1 MFNGIIQGN
10 GIIVESISHNNTF
23 KIKTKLNLE
32 ECIVGSSICCDGI
45 CLTIVEI
52 NYIDNYYIFSVNVSE
67 ETNIKSITKY
77 WKINNKINLEK
88 SLKFNQEISGHLI
101 YGHVDC
107 ISELQKIDKLDNS
120 WNMYFSYPSND
131 NKKFIVK
138 KGSICINGISLTIA
152 ELFEENFSVS
162 IIPYTYN
169 QTNIS
174 NLKIKDKVNIEF
186 DMIAR
191 YVFNK

>member
-1 MFNGIIQGN
+1 MFNGIIQGK

-23 KIKTKLNLE
+23 NIKTNLNLE
-32 ECIVGSSICCDGI
+32 DCIVGSSICCDGI
-45 CLTIVEI
+45 CLTIIEI
-52 NYIDNYYIFSVNVSE
+52 NYTDNYYIFLVNVSE

-77 WKINNKINLEK
+77 WKNNTKINLEK

-101 YGHVDC
+101 YGHVDYT
-107 ISELQKIDKLDNS
+107 SELHKVDKLDNS

-138 KGSICINGISLTIA
+138 KGSICINGISLTIS

-162 IIPYTYN
+162 IIPHTYN

-174 NLKIKDKVNIEF
+174 LLEIKDKVNVEF

>member
-1 MFNGIIQGN
+1 MFNGIIQGK

-23 KIKTKLNLE
+23 NIKTNLNLE
-32 ECIVGSSICCDGI
+32 DCIVGSSICCDGI
-45 CLTIVEI
+45 CLTIIEI
-52 NYIDNYYIFSVNVSE
+52 NYTDNYYIFLVNVSE

-77 WKINNKINLEK
+77 WKNNTKINLEK

-101 YGHVDC
+101 YGHVDYT
-107 ISELQKIDKLDNS
+107 SELQKVDKLDNS

-138 KGSICINGISLTIA
+138 KGSICINGISLTIS

-162 IIPYTYN
+162 IIPHTYN

-174 NLKIKDKVNIEF
+174 LLEIKDKVNVEF

>member
-1 MFNGIIQGN
+1 MFNGIIQGK

-23 KIKTKLNLE
+23 NIKTNLNLE
-32 ECIVGSSICCDGI
+32 DCIVGSSICCDGI
-45 CLTIVEI
+45 CLTIIEI
-52 NYIDNYYIFSVNVSE
+52 NYTDNYYIFLVNVSE

-77 WKINNKINLEK
+77 WKNNTKINLEK

-101 YGHVDC
+101 YGHVDYT
-107 ISELQKIDKLDNS
+107 SELHKVDKLDNS
-120 WNMYFSYPSND
+120 WHMYFSYPSND

-138 KGSICINGISLTIA
+138 KGSICINGISLTIS

-162 IIPYTYN
+162 IIPHTYN

-174 NLKIKDKVNIEF
+174 LLEIKDKVNVEF